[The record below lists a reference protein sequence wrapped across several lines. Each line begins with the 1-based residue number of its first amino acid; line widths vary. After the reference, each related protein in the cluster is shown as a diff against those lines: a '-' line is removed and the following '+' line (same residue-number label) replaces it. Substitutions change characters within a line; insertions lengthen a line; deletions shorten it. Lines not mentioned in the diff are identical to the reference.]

1 MRCIFMH
8 DRIWASLWTNI
19 LLSSVWVRFA
29 ECLLQVRQMFQS
41 LSESDREMQ
50 VQMGLDTLGD
60 GTHYVARSIAGFNP
74 GNQSVQVSLLYAN
87 NSTC

>member
-1 MRCIFMH
+1 MDKHFTRQC
-8 DRIWASLWTNI
+8 
-19 LLSSVWVRFA
+19 WVRFA

-74 GNQSVQVSLLYAN
+74 GNQSVQVRLLYAQ
-87 NSTC
+87 